1 LDLATKV
8 QIIVAVA
15 SGATALATVYLAYV
29 TSRLARSTKEMA
41 EANRQ
46 MVEANRE
53 LVATNRATLEEIR
66 HEREERAR
74 PRVIVY
80 VDYDRLP
87 MLYLVVSNV
96 GGSAA
101 SEVSFKF
108 TPHLVRPSIEHYG
121 EGWIRPGEGE
131 VDLTEELNMF
141 SRARRYGLE
150 LLPAGA
156 KIALWWGHAEDVAR
170 QFRDKG
176 VGAQRVEVEVF
187 YSSLTNE
194 EYPRPDKRYRG
205 DFILDPVDVWRAN
218 KTAVSLGPP
227 SLGWIVDPIVK
238 AAEKITRAIDAT
250 GHVKIKTTADLERE
264 RAARRQE
271 FQGLRRSPDDAPKE
285 DESRREDPQ

>member
-1 LDLATKV
+1 MDLATKV

-108 TPHLVRPSIEHYG
+108 SPHLVRPSIEHYG

-250 GHVKIKTTADLERE
+250 GHVKIKTTADLKRE
-264 RAARRQE
+264 SAARRQE

>member
-8 QIIVAVA
+8 QIIAAVA
-15 SGATALATVYLAYV
+15 GGVTALATLGLAYV
-29 TSRLARSTKEMA
+29 TFRLARSTKEMA
-41 EANRQ
+41 DANRQ
-46 MVEANRE
+46 MVEGNRE